1 MDQIIARFP
10 HLSEKIYSSLDNESL
25 SKCKEVSRFWRIY
38 LRKQKFFQ
46 VRIIKT
52 TVEQYHEI
60 GETWNNV
67 FETAS
72 GITINALG
80 IAVQKFYKKKEDLT
94 YFEGL
99 TPIHIAAAT
108 GDLQLLS
115 KLEDKSPGNHPKD
128 SDDCTPLYYAA
139 QNGHLEVCEHILELV
154 ADKNPKSKN
163 GRTPLHLA
171 ASCGHLEICELIMMY
186 LDNKNP
192 QRNDGYTRNMVL

>member
-1 MDQIIARFP
+1 MDQIITRFP

-25 SKCKEVSRFWRIY
+25 SKCEEVSRFWRIY

-52 TVEQYHEI
+52 TVERYHEI

-80 IAVQKFYKKKEDLT
+80 IAVQKFYKKNDELT
-94 YFEGL
+94 YLEGL

-108 GDLQLLS
+108 GDLQLFS
-115 KLEDKSPGNHPKD
+115 KLEEKSPGKYPKD
-128 SDDCTPLYYAA
+128 TDDCTPLYYAA
-139 QNGHLEVCEHILELV
+139 QNGHLEVCKHILEWTE
-154 ADKNPKSKN
+154 DKNPKRKN
-163 GRTPLHLA
+163 GTTPLHQA
-171 ASCGHLEICELIMMY
+171 AKNGHHEICELIEMY
-186 LDNKNP
+186 LEDKSP
-192 QRNDGYTRNMVL
+192 RDKDGYTSLCC